1 MLFCNCYAK
10 LLCKNNLKLILIIT
24 KVKNIYSLL
33 TIDQPLCILNY
44 FFSKYCIHLS
54 LYDKIAVLKKI
65 TFLGFLGWNLYTI
78 SFGKGDRYLFLL

>member
-33 TIDQPLCILNY
+33 TIDQPLSILNY
-44 FFSKYCIHLS
+44 FLSKYCIHLS
-54 LYDKIAVLKKI
+54 LYDKIAVLKKSH
-65 TFLGFLGWNLYTI
+65 FSVF
-78 SFGKGDRYLFLL
+78 